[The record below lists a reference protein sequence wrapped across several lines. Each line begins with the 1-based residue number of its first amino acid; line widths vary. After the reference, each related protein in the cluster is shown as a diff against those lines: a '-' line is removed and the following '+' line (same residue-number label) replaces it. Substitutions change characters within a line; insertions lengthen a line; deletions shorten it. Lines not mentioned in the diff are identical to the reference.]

1 MENNVEKSNKIKY
14 IDPPSGWKYGFPKQ
28 IPDDVTDVK
37 DWLVKNGYPESEI
50 KALGDYF
57 SCRYWFEENKAVYE
71 SPFKKMDIV
80 ELEFLLF
87 CQERNFRKLIH
98 NDKVIYDLSVMSD
111 KWCDLLSEVSINWK
125 KYSTLLHTELPDLVN
140 STFGEMTVVICK
152 SVLKEKLNRSNN
164 N

>member
-14 IDPPSGWKYGFPKQ
+14 IDAPSGWKYGFPKQ

-37 DWLVKNGYPESEI
+37 DWLVKNGYPEFEI

-57 SCRYWFEENKAVYE
+57 SVRYWYQENESAYE
-71 SPFKKMDIV
+71 SPFDKMDIV

-87 CQERNFRKLIH
+87 CHERNFRKLIH

-111 KWCDLLSEVSINWK
+111 KWCDLSSEVSTNWK
-125 KYSTLLHTELPDLVN
+125 KYSTFLDTELPDLVN
-140 STFGEMTVVICK
+140 STFGEMIVVICK
-152 SVLKEKLNRSNN
+152 CVLKEKLDRSNN